1 MFCFVE
7 SSLLYIWRSSLTHC
21 INSLTEMS
29 KFCCETLY
37 VARNFVI
44 SACVTSHSHKLLMT
58 SVHIV
63 PGTRSGSR
71 FESKVLRWLS
81 NVINCLSKLE
91 VSNESYL
98 KPFQLLLNGFIML
111 QSVLEKVILRADIVF
126 FLWSVELLDKPAT
139 THSSLKIVSSIS
151 ISMTYN
157 LDLKIYRTLK

>member
-44 SACVTSHSHKLLMT
+44 SACVISHKLLMT

-63 PGTRSGSR
+63 TGTRSGSR

-111 QSVLEKVILRADIVF
+111 QSVLEKVILRADLF
-126 FLWSVELLDKPAT
+126 FFGSVQLLDKPAT
-139 THSSLKIVSSIS
+139 TYLSLKIVSSIS